1 MIRRPPRSTL
11 FPYTTLFRS
20 EIQGEGT
27 AVRLAALT
35 QSERFTEVDGSHEVS
50 TRVVRPHAVRKLVRS
65 EEHTSE
71 LQSPYDLVCRLLLEK
86 KKKKIINIS
95 QESTRERA

>member
-1 MIRRPPRSTL
+1 VQERRTTTGKSRAVAAAVLRRSKHL
-11 FPYTTLFRS
+11 GSLGRNAFSRDAAGYLEWEGARRVV

-50 TRVVRPHAVRKLVRS
+50 TRVVRPHAVRKLV
-65 EEHTSE
+65 
-71 LQSPYDLVCRLLLEK
+71 SPVR
-86 KKKKIINIS
+86 
-95 QESTRERA
+95 